1 MLSWKSNHRE
11 GVSGQA
17 RLCPTFIHNNR
28 CQARTGCRHS
38 RSLRWTELASGHME
52 GSPYSRF
59 PPPSPP
65 PVARI
70 RPPLRP
76 VLLFEGEEKYYFGD
90 STNCFSSLC
99 SAWSLGHK
107 GWESAIASVQ
117 RSPTPPHQHQL
128 MLPSLLL
135 HSHHTFSAAT
145 CFHDGSSQ
153 GSWARLQGSSP
164 SHACASHVNLC

>member
-1 MLSWKSNHRE
+1 MLKDKYFSRPEVGNIFSTKDQIFDIFWLCRLYSLSPRLTPMLSWKSNHRE

-107 GWESAIASVQ
+107 G
-117 RSPTPPHQHQL
+117 
-128 MLPSLLL
+128 
-135 HSHHTFSAAT
+135 
-145 CFHDGSSQ
+145 
-153 GSWARLQGSSP
+153 
-164 SHACASHVNLC
+164 